1 MYDAAWGVVFTRS
14 RFPRG
19 KSRVVFTRCCFR
31 AGGRVTS
38 GMISSSSASAARTA
52 MGHRRHRRG
61 ARGGAW
67 EFHKNLRYIEPQI
80 NRLFTKTVTFAI
92 ISQQQKSLSRLGEAV
107 GLKTQ
112 VLAIQ

>member
-1 MYDAAWGVVFTRS
+1 
-14 RFPRG
+14 
-19 KSRVVFTRCCFR
+19 
-31 AGGRVTS
+31 
-38 GMISSSSASAARTA
+38 

-92 ISQQQKSLSRLGEAV
+92 ISQQQESLSRLGEAV

-112 VLAIQ
+112 VLPICDIYVYIYISDIPYPI